1 MLEKYVNKIIDRA
14 FQVAKIKSSD
24 INLNENELNDA
35 RYSLNSMLKSWDN
48 RGFHIWKKKK
58 GNLLLSKN
66 KESYSIP
73 NDFCAENIFINKI
86 VGIEQTGQYF
96 LPLKDV
102 DEVIPNMELKIYTE
116 FKDYSF
122 NIEKIEDNVIK
133 IDGEIKSNIPSNTDV
148 FIGIN
153 INKSKTVEMIEEE
166 TLFLKLDNQKINLY
180 DIVYIKTQEGWIER
194 RVVNKKE
201 DGCQLNE
208 SVNNIDENSLVVFGS
223 TLLLKQIS
231 EDLYLTYK
239 TVILENFNDKE
250 FIEGQTFIYFDNEK
264 NRYINKIK
272 LIDNNKI
279 ILEEEIEHN
288 VLKDLSFNFKFDKKE
303 KFIIE
308 QYPAGA
314 LDEDF
319 IMQSPVY
326 DDNIMLYCNNDVY
339 YSLDKGTTW
348 NIANATAS
356 MIQKLNNIF
365 FAYGDNGLY
374 YSYNGIDWTKVDNV
388 LGFDTNYISMFF
400 YNEKYYL
407 CMGNN
412 FYHSENGITWN
423 CIESENSLDNPVL
436 FNGYIYAGIED
447 DFIVKINLFDYTIEK
462 INTELEI
469 PAYKF
474 IFNKDI
480 LAFCKEF
487 ALNKNDEI
495 YKTFYNFSEL
505 NQDTIPM
512 NVNNILL
519 RRNGNLEL
527 FDNDYC
533 KFISLIDA
541 NSDVLKQRIGYNEF
555 NNQISF
561 TDATTNSFYRIYQ
574 ENLETTTIEEKPL
587 FCATLQNIVKKPD
600 SIENIKL
607 YSIIDNR
614 ESNINIISRNEFI
627 GLPRSYNSIP
637 TQVYYDKKSEEGI
650 VNFWNIPDSDYIYV
664 EFDYI
669 ESLNPVENSKEIPD
683 FPDEFV
689 EAVIYNL
696 AYKLAIEYGV
706 PVDDL
711 TALKQ
716 EAVEMLEFAEMHDN
730 EDCSIYLKPGR

>member
-24 INLNENELNDA
+24 VNLNENELNDA

-58 GNLLLSKN
+58 GSLLLSKN
-66 KESYSIP
+66 KEGYSIP
-73 NDFCAENIFINKI
+73 NDFCAEKIFINKI

-102 DEVIPNMELKIYTE
+102 EEVIPNMELKIYTE

-122 NIEKIEDNVIK
+122 NIEKIEDNIIK

-180 DIVYIKTQEGWIER
+180 DIVYIKTQDGWIER

-250 FIEGQTFIYFDNEK
+250 FVEGQTFIYFDNEK

-272 LIDNNKI
+272 LIDSNKI
-279 ILEEEIEHN
+279 ILEEEIENN
-288 VLKDLSFNFKFDKKE
+288 VLKDLSFNFEFDKKE

-314 LDEDF
+314 LNEDF
-319 IMQSPVY
+319 VMQSPVY
-326 DDNIMLYCNNDVY
+326 DDNIMLYCNNNNVY

-374 YSYNGIDWTKVDNV
+374 YSYNGIDWKKVDDV
-388 LGFDTNYISMFF
+388 LGFDTNCVSMFF

-447 DFIVKINLFDYTIEK
+447 NFIVKINLFDYSIEK

-474 IFNKDI
+474 ILNKDT
-480 LAFCKEF
+480 LAFCKD
-487 ALNKNDEI
+487 LVLDKNDEI
-495 YKTFYNFSEL
+495 YKTFYSFSEL
-505 NQDTIPM
+505 NQDTIPV
-512 NVNNILL
+512 NINNILL

-533 KFISLIDA
+533 KFVSLIDA

-561 TDATTNSFYRIYQ
+561 TDAITNSFYRIYQ
-574 ENLETTTIEEKPL
+574 ENLKSTTIE
-587 FCATLQNIVKKPD
+587 
-600 SIENIKL
+600 
-607 YSIIDNR
+607 
-614 ESNINIISRNEFI
+614 
-627 GLPRSYNSIP
+627 
-637 TQVYYDKKSEEGI
+637 
-650 VNFWNIPDSDYIYV
+650 
-664 EFDYI
+664 
-669 ESLNPVENSKEIPD
+669 
-683 FPDEFV
+683 
-689 EAVIYNL
+689 
-696 AYKLAIEYGV
+696 
-706 PVDDL
+706 
-711 TALKQ
+711 
-716 EAVEMLEFAEMHDN
+716 
-730 EDCSIYLKPGR
+730 